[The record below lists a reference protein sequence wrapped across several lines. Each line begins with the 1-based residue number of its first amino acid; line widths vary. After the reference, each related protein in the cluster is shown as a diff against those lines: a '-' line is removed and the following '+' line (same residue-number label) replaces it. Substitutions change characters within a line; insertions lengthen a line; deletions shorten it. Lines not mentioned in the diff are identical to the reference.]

1 MTTSSAPTARPLTAT
16 PLLVDT
22 LIALGLT
29 ALSVVALVGGAGDAG
44 GRDPL
49 SVILLLAQTL
59 PLAVRRRWPIPVL
72 AVTLG
77 ATLLHAWLAQTA
89 SLPESLGSIVALF
102 TVAELYDRR
111 VSVGASI
118 VVAVAYF
125 TMIAA
130 KVGIPVGL
138 SGLIQTQLAVLGAF
152 VLGTWARTRR
162 RYASAV
168 AETARLQ
175 SLAAETA
182 AERAVQAERDRI
194 ARELHDI
201 VSHHVSVMVIQ
212 AGAART
218 ALDRR
223 PDDARMALE
232 AIERIGRQ
240 AMTDMRRMLGILGE
254 SGTSGAGATEAGLEP
269 MPDLGRLGELVDEV
283 RGAGMPVTL
292 RIDGTPS
299 PMDRGVGL
307 SAYRIVQESLTNAL
321 KHASGARAEVV
332 VRYGPRSVDLLIT
345 DEGGSARPDLAGR
358 GGASGRGL
366 VGMRERVA
374 LYGGTLEAGPTA
386 TGFRVAARLPVEASA
401 GPSLDPVSS

>member
-1 MTTSSAPTARPLTAT
+1 MTTSSPLSARRPTAA

-29 ALSVVALVGGAGDAG
+29 ALSVIALVGGAGDAG

-49 SVILLLAQTL
+49 SVALLLAETL
-59 PLAVRRRWPIPVL
+59 PLVARRRWPIPVL

-77 ATLLHAWLAQTA
+77 ATLLHAWLAQT
-89 SLPESLGSIVALF
+89 PTVNESLGSLVALF
-102 TVAELYDRR
+102 TVAELQERR
-111 VSVGASI
+111 VSVIAAV
-118 VVAVAYF
+118 VVAATYF
-125 TMIAA
+125 ALITS
-130 KVGIPVGL
+130 KVGISAGL
-138 SGLIQTQLAVLGAF
+138 TGLIQTQLAVLGAW
-152 VLGTWARTRR
+152 VLGTWAQTRR

-175 SLAAETA
+175 SLAAEAT

-223 PDDARMALE
+223 PDEARTALE
-232 AIERIGRQ
+232 AIERTGRQ
-240 AMTDMRRMLGILGE
+240 AMTDMRRMLDILGE
-254 SGTSGAGATEAGLEP
+254 GGASGTGATEAGLEP

-283 RGAGMPVTL
+283 RAAGLPVTL
-292 RIDGTPS
+292 RIDGTP
-299 PMDRGVGL
+299 PPIDRGVGL

-321 KHASGARAEVV
+321 KHAAGARAEVV
-332 VRYGPRSVDLLIT
+332 VRYGPRSVDLQIT
-345 DEGGSARPDLAGR
+345 DEGGAARPDLADR

-374 LYGGTLEAGPTA
+374 LYGGTLEAGPTS
-386 TGFRVAARLPVEASA
+386 TGFRVVARLPIGTSPT
-401 GPSLDPVSS
+401 PSPDPVSS